1 HPCEV
6 RIRSHNFEDRTHEVT
21 RRRHASRSLINPR
34 ITINLVCVTEGRRE
48 TGALLLYSHTMNMQ
62 RINNFRMG
70 GYLLLAV
77 GLINLRYQT
86 GQDDNL
92 AKSLTL
98 VIPGA
103 LLLA

>member
-1 HPCEV
+1 
-6 RIRSHNFEDRTHEVT
+6 
-21 RRRHASRSLINPR
+21 
-34 ITINLVCVTEGRRE
+34 
-48 TGALLLYSHTMNMQ
+48 MNMQ

-86 GQDDNL
+86 GQENNL
-92 AKSLTL
+92 GKSLTL

-103 LLLA
+103 LLLATSFTCAGRNLLHKKAASAIVTTLGGLLVLYSFIN

>member
-1 HPCEV
+1 
-6 RIRSHNFEDRTHEVT
+6 
-21 RRRHASRSLINPR
+21 
-34 ITINLVCVTEGRRE
+34 
-48 TGALLLYSHTMNMQ
+48 
-62 RINNFRMG
+62 MG

-103 LLLA
+103 LLLAITFVDAGRKWLHTKAATALVLTVGGILLAFSFIN

>member
-1 HPCEV
+1 
-6 RIRSHNFEDRTHEVT
+6 
-21 RRRHASRSLINPR
+21 
-34 ITINLVCVTEGRRE
+34 
-48 TGALLLYSHTMNMQ
+48 MNMQ

-103 LLLA
+103 LLLAITFVDAGRKWLHTKAATALVLTVGGILLAFSFIN